1 VKEESA
7 VRTGTAFAAL
17 DMGSPCFQL
26 HETKELTLNMEEE
39 SPKASETSHAG
50 IIRIGF

>member
-1 VKEESA
+1 MQA
-7 VRTGTAFAAL
+7 GAAPTAL
-17 DMGSPCFQL
+17 NMGSPCFQL
-26 HETKELTLNMEEE
+26 HETKELTLNIEEE